1 MSDISSFIIINM
13 TNTNNFYA
21 PIAHKQ
27 RDRNLTKREIRHARR
42 WLEKKNTPP
51 SAFLAPFLSK
61 NWQVR
66 RRSKRSGKRYATLY
80 N

>member
-1 MSDISSFIIINM
+1 M
-13 TNTNNFYA
+13 TYTNHFYD

-27 RDRNLTKREIRHARR
+27 RDRDLTKREIRHARR

-51 SAFLAPFLSK
+51 SVFLAPFLSK
-61 NWQVR
+61 SCLER
-66 RRSKRSGKRYATLY
+66 RRSKRSGKRYAPLY

>member
-1 MSDISSFIIINM
+1 M
-13 TNTNNFYA
+13 TNTHNFYA
-21 PIAHKQ
+21 PITRKQ
-27 RDRNLTKREIRHARR
+27 RDRDLTKKEIRDARR

-61 NWQVR
+61 SLQVR
-66 RRSKRSGKRYATLY
+66 RRSKRSGKRFAPLY

>member
-1 MSDISSFIIINM
+1 MSDIPYIAITIM

-21 PIAHKQ
+21 PIACKQ
-27 RDRNLTKREIRHARR
+27 RDRDLTKREIHDARR

-61 NWQVR
+61 SLQVR

>member
-1 MSDISSFIIINM
+1 M
-13 TNTNNFYA
+13 TNTHNFYA
-21 PIAHKQ
+21 PITRKQ
-27 RDRNLTKREIRHARR
+27 RDRDLTKKEIRDARR

-61 NWQVR
+61 SLQVR
-66 RRSKRSGKRYATLY
+66 RRSKRSGKRFTYLY

>member
-1 MSDISSFIIINM
+1 MSDIPSFTITKM
-13 TNTNNFYA
+13 TYTNNFYA
-21 PIAHKQ
+21 PISHKQ
-27 RDRNLTKREIRHARR
+27 RDRDLTKREIRHARR